1 MLLLLDLE
9 GLAILECPLDNV
21 GLGRGALD
29 ELALL
34 ELRPELA
41 EVLELDQV
49 PDIAEGCVDDGGL
62 ADRGGSGDGRHCEL
76 VQLAPCRCYG
86 LGSEILSVVCVEKEV
101 LKFDEAIVCI
111 FAWPQRHEESPSHP
125 TSILAY

>member
-1 MLLLLDLE
+1 MLLLLDLK

-21 GLGRGALD
+21 GLGRSALD

-49 PDIAEGCVDDGGL
+49 PDIAEGCVDDGRL
-62 ADRGGSGDGRHCEL
+62 ADRGGGGDSRHFAGMQL
-76 VQLAPCRCYG
+76 VLWVI
-86 LGSEILSVVCVEKEV
+86 LVWVSDFEIEV
-101 LKFDEAIVCI
+101 KVQWRAEI
-111 FAWPQRHEESPSHP
+111 
-125 TSILAY
+125 